1 MNKKIDYYKI
11 GSTISGVGAVIGTL
25 FLIFYTG
32 MIYGYDI
39 LESVGLEDDSHSSTV
54 VGRYL
59 VGIDRESAFYQ
70 NISLGCYG
78 QTNEEIERFFYH
90 ELGHHTYRNYM
101 TDAEKERW
109 TELSTNNTYYITW
122 YAETDIEDDFCET
135 YSYYRMNDYYQ
146 TNGML
151 HRLDQISCKLG
162 INCKMGKADK
172 GEFVEIMSWRYD

>member
-1 MNKKIDYYKI
+1 MSKKIDYNSI
-11 GSTISGVGAVIGTL
+11 GSTISFIIAITFTIL
-25 FLIFYTG
+25 FIFSAG
-32 MIYGYDI
+32 MFYGHDI
-39 LESVGLEDDSHSSTV
+39 LESVGIEDGFYSSMV

-59 VGIDRESAFYQ
+59 VGIDENYAFYQ
-70 NISLGCYG
+70 NISLGCHG

-101 TDAEKERW
+101 ADAEKERW
-109 TELSTNNTYYITW
+109 IELSTNNTYYITW